1 MNVAILGR
9 DKLVLQLVDRTLDYF
24 DRLTTFLEK
33 FDHADKCCAHVVV
46 ALAEQGLLNE
56 AIKTL
61 NVLLVDNFGQDAKS
75 VGLHHIVIALLDV
88 FAQARDNNEDLI
100 LIHLKLFDENVDQAS
115 QVLVLAGR
123 HLEKL
128 RYVEEHGAF
137 LELWEVL
144 TLQNSVQVERA
155 KLGCLS
161 FMIERLT

>member
-1 MNVAILGR
+1 M
-9 DKLVLQLVDRTLDYF
+9 QLVDRTLDYF
-24 DRLTTFLEK
+24 DGLTTFLEK
-33 FDHADKCCAHVVV
+33 FDHADKCCTHVVV
-46 ALAEQGLLNE
+46 AFAEQGLLNE

-75 VGLHHIVIALLDV
+75 VGLHHIVIALLNV

-100 LIHLKLFDENVDQAS
+100 LIHLELFDENVDQAS

-128 RYVEEHGAF
+128 RYVEEHRAF

-144 TLQNSVQVERA
+144 ALQNEFS
-155 KLGCLS
+155 
-161 FMIERLT
+161 